1 MSIKQGGVLIAGG
14 GTGGGGVATNI
25 DNHTITNN
33 SSNEI
38 QTVAKINQNAAIGAE
53 PYLFDWVGTLSQ
65 YNTQQIETTHPEWIC
80 YITDD
85 SAGST
90 INNSTIT
97 ITQGGVTKGS
107 FTLNQANNQTIAL
120 DAGGGSGSEDIEFA
134 TYGSTTFQEIT
145 NWYNAGKMV
154 YLILQ
159 GASAELIYSLFQID
173 DSAIYFRAPTDT
185 NGYSRLA
192 MITSSDSWTQDTG
205 YAAFKT
211 QYSTMPTA
219 GALYTT
225 RSIQYIGATDQNYTN
240 GYFYISVYNGSTYSW
255 SRIDVQPSNNGHNV
269 VAFQAPTSANG
280 YKYYTRYSD
289 NWVEQGCLSASVG
302 TQTLPVEMASATD
315 YSISTTPLGTGTN
328 TDIHAIQ
335 ISTTQIDIGNSENW
349 NMSWEVKGIAA

>member
-14 GTGGGGVATNI
+14 GQGGGQAVVNMDNI
-25 DNHTITNN
+25 TITNN
-33 SSNEI
+33 ANHEI
-38 QTVAKINQNAAIGAE
+38 QTVAKINQNAATGAE
-53 PYLFDWVGTLSQ
+53 PYLYDWVGTLQ
-65 YNTQQIETTHPEWIC
+65 EYTTQSIATVHPEWIC

-85 SAGST
+85 SDGST

-145 NWYNAGKMV
+145 NWYNAGKMI

-159 GASAELIYSLFQID
+159 GASSELIYSLFQIG

-185 NGYSRLA
+185 NGYSRVA
-192 MITSSDSWTQDTG
+192 MVTSNDSWTQDTG

-219 GALYTT
+219 GALY
-225 RSIQYIGATDQNYTN
+225 
-240 GYFYISVYNGSTYSW
+240 
-255 SRIDVQPSNNGHNV
+255 VQPSNNGHNV
-269 VAFQAPTSANG
+269 VVFQAPTSANG

-335 ISTTQIDIGNSENW
+335 ISATQIDIGNSENW